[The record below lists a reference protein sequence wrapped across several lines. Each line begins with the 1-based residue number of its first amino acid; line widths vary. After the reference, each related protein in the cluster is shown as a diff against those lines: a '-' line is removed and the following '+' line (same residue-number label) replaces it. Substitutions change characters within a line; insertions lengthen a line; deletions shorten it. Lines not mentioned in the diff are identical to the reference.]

1 MSIYLILYFS
11 PKIYSHMAE
20 PNRFR
25 EAIILAGLMIL
36 GMYLTFLTVGY
47 TIYGSSSKVM
57 SKFNLYSINKVKYA
71 CI

>member
-1 MSIYLILYFS
+1 
-11 PKIYSHMAE
+11 MAE

-71 CI
+71 CT